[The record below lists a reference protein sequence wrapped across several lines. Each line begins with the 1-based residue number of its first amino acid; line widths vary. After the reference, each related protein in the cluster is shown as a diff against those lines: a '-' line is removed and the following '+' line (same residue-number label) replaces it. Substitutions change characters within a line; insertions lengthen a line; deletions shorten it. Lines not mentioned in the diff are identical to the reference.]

1 MIGRLAPPWD
11 RLLLDARL
19 ATLRDDL
26 GAYGAIDD
34 GALAW
39 KDGLV
44 TYAGPRSELPG
55 EPAQLAAR
63 VDSANRRW
71 ITPGLVDCHTHLV
84 FAGDRAQE
92 FERRLQGASY
102 EQIAREGGG
111 ILSTVRATR
120 AASEDDAAGRVA
132 AARPRAARRRRHHG
146 RNQVRLRPRPRR
158 RAPHAARGARHRPRR
173 SASTVRTTFLAAH
186 ALPPEFAGRADDY
199 ITAACEWL
207 AVLHAEGLVDA
218 VDAFC
223 EGIGFSPAQ
232 TRRMFDAA
240 RALGLPV
247 KLHADQL
254 SDLGGAALAAEF
266 GGLSAD
272 HVEHTSEASVQ
283 AMARAGT
290 VAVLLPG
297 AFHVLRETRLPPLDL
312 FRRHAVPMAVATD
325 LNPGTSPLQS
335 LRLAMA
341 LACTHFRL
349 TPEEALRG
357 ATVHAAAR
365 TGPARPRPAG
375 AGAARRLRAVGHRPP
390 GRTLLL
396 ARGRPGAF
404 GGDRRPPRLRLT
416 GRADAGN
423 DEAPPGRGFVAAAPR
438 RCGITWRRRLSWPE
452 PSWRPSWRRHR
463 GLHRGGDDAG
473 RLLAGLRTHVAVAA
487 GETLALG
494 GFLVAPTHGDSLT
507 VMCGEARSLPSRAFP
522 TKTAGPGV
530 QCEWPQ
536 DSRRLTRWASAIS
549 TPPMVIATAWGTTEA
564 CSGG

>member
-19 ATLRDDL
+19 ASLRDDL
-26 GAYGAIDD
+26 GAYGVILD
-34 GALAW
+34 GVLAW
-39 KDGLV
+39 KDGLIAF
-44 TYAGPRSELPG
+44 AGPRSELPG

-63 VDSANRRW
+63 VDSAQQRW

-84 FAGDRAQE
+84 FAGERAQE

-120 AASEDDAAGRVA
+120 AASEDALLVAALARARALRADGVTTLEIKSGYGLDLGSERKMLRVA
-132 AARPRAARRRRHHG
+132 RRLG
-146 RNQVRLRPRPRR
+146 DSL
-158 RAPHAARGARHRPRR
+158 GL
-173 SASTVRTTFLAAH
+173 TVRTTYLAAH

-199 ITAACEWL
+199 ITAACAWL
-207 AVLHAEGLVDA
+207 PVLKAEGLVDA

-232 TRRMFDAA
+232 TRRLFEAA

-272 HVEHTSEASVQ
+272 HIEYSSEDAVK

-297 AFHVLRETRLPPLDL
+297 AFHVLRETKLPPLAL
-312 FRRHAVPMAVATD
+312 LREHAVAMAVATD

-335 LRLAMA
+335 LRLAMS

-357 ATVHAAAR
+357 ATVHAARALGLHDR
-365 TGPARPRPAG
+365 GRLVPG
-375 AGAARRLRAVGHRPP
+375 LRADFVQWNINHPAE
-390 GRTLLL
+390 LSYWL
-396 ARGRPGAF
+396 
-404 GGDRRPPRLRLT
+404 GG
-416 GRADAGN
+416 
-423 DEAPPGRGFVAAAPR
+423 EAAYSVH
-438 RCGITWRRRLSWPE
+438 I
-452 PSWRPSWRRHR
+452 
-463 GLHRGGDDAG
+463 AG
-473 RLLAGLRTHVAVAA
+473 RRVC
-487 GETLALG
+487 
-494 GFLVAPTHGDSLT
+494 D
-507 VMCGEARSLPSRAFP
+507 
-522 TKTAGPGV
+522 
-530 QCEWPQ
+530 
-536 DSRRLTRWASAIS
+536 
-549 TPPMVIATAWGTTEA
+549 
-564 CSGG
+564 